1 MTSAMP
7 GSAPNGQGLALAFKL
22 ALRELR
28 GGLSGFYIFLACI
41 ALGVGAI
48 SGVNS
53 VARSITEGIANEGR
67 AILGGDVAVSMVQQ
81 HPPEQAMAFLK
92 KEGSVSETV
101 TMRAMARRADG
112 SDQTLVELKAGDDS
126 YPLYGDLTDAEGP
139 IGLSRAGD
147 DQAWVDPLLL
157 ERLSLKKGDTLV
169 VGGQHFTIA
178 GAIAAEP
185 DRLSDGLL
193 VGPRVLITQK
203 GLEKTGL
210 MQPGSLFR
218 ANYAVRLDDDSRAS
232 VKRFVH
238 TAKHDFTDIGW
249 RVRSRENAAP
259 SLSRNIERFSQFLTL
274 VGLTS
279 LIVGG
284 VGVAN
289 SVRGYLD
296 TKRGVIATLKSLGAS
311 GGFIFELYMAQ
322 ILLLALAGIAIGL
335 VLGALMPIAAR
346 GALAG
351 LLPVSS
357 AHAVFPGALGL
368 GAAYGIL
375 TAFVFAAW
383 PLAIARETQAASLF
397 RSAGFD
403 AHRLPRFSYLA
414 MIAVGLAALAALA
427 IGLSDNRMLALT
439 FIAAMTFAFILLR
452 LVALG
457 VQWLARRAPRPRST
471 VWAMA
476 IGNIHRPGA
485 LTGPVILSLGLG
497 LALIVALTLIDG
509 SLRRQVTDNL
519 PRRAPDFF
527 FLDIPK
533 SQIGEFSDRI
543 EALAPGSTLD
553 AVPMLRG
560 RIVTLKGIRAEDYP
574 VGENGGWVLRGDRGI
589 TYAAQK
595 PENATLTEGEWWPAD
610 YTGEPLVSFSAEEA
624 GELGLKVGD
633 ELTVNV
639 LGRAIHVKI
648 ANLRNVEWE
657 SLGINFVMVF
667 SPNTFAG
674 APHTYLATLAIPSPG
689 AKSRDG
695 DTARDGTIMREIT
708 KDFPSVAS
716 VRVRDALEMINGLIA
731 QLGTAIRAASAI
743 ALIAS
748 ALVLAGALAAGN
760 RARGHDAVVLKT
772 LGATRPALLRTF
784 VYEFALLGFA
794 TALFALAA
802 GAIAAWYIVTE
813 IMGFSAIFSPAAAL
827 AVVALA
833 LAVTVGLGLA
843 GTWRILGQK
852 AAPYLRE
859 L

>member
-1 MTSAMP
+1 MSIATATSAP
-7 GSAPNGQGLALAFKL
+7 AGVSGNRQGLSLAFALAM
-22 ALRELR
+22 REMR

-53 VARSITEGIANEGR
+53 VALSITGGIANEGR
-67 AILGGDVAVSMVQQ
+67 AILGGDVAVSLVQQ
-81 HPPEQAMAFLK
+81 RPPEAALDFLK
-92 KEGSVSETV
+92 RNGTVSETV
-101 TMRAMARRADG
+101 TMRVMARRPETGNAG
-112 SDQTLVELKAGDDS
+112 TDQALVELKAADDF
-126 YPLYGDLTDAEGP
+126 YPLYGELIDEHGKIDLTGA
-139 IGLSRAGD
+139 AD
-147 DQAWVDPLLL
+147 DRVWVDPLLL
-157 ERLSLKKGDTLV
+157 ERLQVQPGDELV
-169 VGGQHFTIA
+169 IGKQRFVIA
-178 GAIAAEP
+178 GAIEAEP

-193 VGPRVLITQK
+193 VGPRVLIAMK
-203 GLEKTGL
+203 SLEKTGL

-218 ANYAVRLDDDSRAS
+218 SGFAVRLDDDSQAS
-232 VKRFVH
+232 VKRFVEA
-238 TAKHDFTDIGW
+238 AKKDYADIGW

-284 VGVAN
+284 VGIAN

-311 GGFIFELYMAQ
+311 GDFIFRLYLIQ
-322 ILLLALAGIAIGL
+322 ILALSLAGIAAGL
-335 VLGALMPIAAR
+335 VLGAAMPFAAR
-346 GALAG
+346 AALAG

-357 AHAVFPGALGL
+357 AHAIFPGALAL
-368 GAAYGIL
+368 GAAYGLL

-383 PLAIARETQAASLF
+383 PLAIARETQVASLF

-403 AHRLPRFSYLA
+403 TRRLPRLSYLA
-414 MIAVGLAALAALA
+414 MIGAGVAALASLA
-427 IGLSDNRMLALT
+427 IGLSDNRWLAVIFL
-439 FIAAMTFAFILLR
+439 AAMSFAFVLLR

-457 VQWLARRAPRPRST
+457 IQWLARRAPRPRST
-471 VWAMA
+471 TWAMA

-519 PRRAPDFF
+519 PARAPAFF

-533 SQIGEFSDRI
+533 SQIGGFSDRVG
-543 EALAPGSTLD
+543 ALAPGGTLD

-589 TYAAQK
+589 TYSEAK
-595 PENATLTEGEWWPAD
+595 PDNATLSKGEWWPAD
-610 YTGEPLVSFSAEEA
+610 YSGEPLISFSAEEA
-624 GELGLKVGD
+624 GELGLDVGD
-633 ELTVNV
+633 ELTVSV
-639 LGRAIHVKI
+639 LGRTIRAKI

-667 SPNTFAG
+667 SPNAFAG
-674 APHTYLATLAIPSPG
+674 APHTYLATLSIP
-689 AKSRDG
+689 ATD
-695 DTARDGTIMREIT
+695 DDNARDGAILREIT
-708 KDFPSVAS
+708 SEFPSIAS
-716 VRVRDALEMINGLIA
+716 VRVRDALEMVNGLIA
-731 QLGTAIRAASAI
+731 QLGMAIRAASAI

-760 RARGHDAVVLKT
+760 RARGHDAVILKT
-772 LGATRPALLRTF
+772 LGATRPTLLRAF
-784 VYEFALLGFA
+784 VYEFALLGLA
-794 TALFALAA
+794 TALFALTA
-802 GAIAAWYIVTE
+802 GAVAAWYIVTE
-813 IMGFSAIFSPAAAL
+813 IMGFTAMLDPAAAIT
-827 AVVALA
+827 VVLLA
-833 LAVTVGLGLA
+833 L
-843 GTWRILGQK
+843 
-852 AAPYLRE
+852 
-859 L
+859 

>member
-1 MTSAMP
+1 MSDATATAIP
-7 GSAPNGQGLALAFKL
+7 TKNRQGLGLAFTL

-53 VARSITEGIANEGR
+53 VANSIAEGIANEGR
-67 AILGGDVAVSMVQQ
+67 AILGGDVAVSLVQQ
-81 HPPEQAMAFLK
+81 RPPDAAMAFLE
-92 KEGSVSETV
+92 KEGTVSETI
-101 TMRAMARRADG
+101 TMRAMARRGDG
-112 SDQTLVELKAGDDS
+112 EDQTLVELKAADER
-126 YPLYGDLTDAEGP
+126 YPLYGELVAEAGTLDLSAGP
-139 IGLSRAGD
+139 DRV
-147 DQAWVDPLLL
+147 WVDPLLL
-157 ERLSLKKGDTLV
+157 ERLSLETGDTLL
-169 VGGQHFTIA
+169 VGKARFTIA
-178 GAIAAEP
+178 GAIRTEP

-193 VGPRVLITQK
+193 VGPRVLVSMG
-203 GLEKTGL
+203 GLEATEL

-218 ANYAVRLDDDSRAS
+218 TGFAVRLDDDSPAS
-232 VKRFVH
+232 VKRFVE
-238 TAKHDFTDIGW
+238 TAGKDFSDLGW

-274 VGLTS
+274 VGLTA

-311 GGFIFELYMAQ
+311 GDFIFQLYLVQ
-322 ILLLALAGIAIGL
+322 ILLLSLAGIAAGL
-335 VLGALMPIAAR
+335 VLGAVMPLAAR
-346 GALAG
+346 FALSG
-351 LLPVSS
+351 LLPVSA
-357 AHAVFPGALGL
+357 AHAVFPAALGL
-368 GAAYGIL
+368 GAAYGLL

-397 RSAGFD
+397 RAVSFD
-403 AHRLPRFSYLA
+403 PNRLPRPAYLA
-414 MIAVGLAALAALA
+414 LIGAGLAALAALA
-427 IGLSDNRMLALT
+427 IGLSSNRMLAMI
-439 FIAAMTFAFILLR
+439 FIAAMVFAFIALR
-452 LVALG
+452 IVAQG
-457 VQWLARRAPRPRST
+457 VQWLARRVPRPRST
-471 VWAMA
+471 AWAMA

-519 PRRAPDFF
+519 PNRAPAFF

-533 SQIGEFSDRI
+533 SQIGDFSDRI
-543 EALAPGSTLD
+543 AGLAPDAELD

-574 VGENGGWVLRGDRGI
+574 VGDNGGWVLRGDRGI
-589 TYAAQK
+589 TYAADLPQ
-595 PENATLTEGEWWPAD
+595 NATLSKGEWWPED
-610 YTGEPLVSFSAEEA
+610 YAGEPLVSFSAEEA
-624 GELGLKVGD
+624 GELNLDVGD
-633 ELTVNV
+633 TLTVSV
-639 LGRAIHVKI
+639 LGRTIEARI

-674 APHTYLATLAIPSPG
+674 APHTFLATLAVPNAEDG
-689 AKSRDG
+689 AADI
-695 DTARDGTIMREIT
+695 ARDGAILRTIT
-708 KDFPSVAS
+708 NDFPSVAS
-716 VRVRDALEMINGLIA
+716 VRVRDALEMVNGLIG

-760 RARGHDAVVLKT
+760 NARSHDAVVLKT
-772 LGATRPALLRTF
+772 LGATRPALLRAF
-784 VYEFALLGFA
+784 VYEFALLGLA
-794 TALFALAA
+794 TAIFALAA
-802 GAIAAWYIVTE
+802 GAIAAWYVVTE
-813 IMGFSAIFSPAAAL
+813 IMGFAAVFDPFVAL

-833 LAVTVGLGLA
+833 LAVTIGLGLA